1 MKRYDSPAMDYVQ
14 ACVPYANGN
23 KVPACSEKNNQEG

>member
-1 MKRYDSPAMDYVQ
+1 MTVLPAVDYVQ
-14 ACVPYANGN
+14 ARVPYANGN